1 MQREPAILEHWRAVI
16 EAGEIRSCAPQ
27 RVEVLRSARNA
38 REFDEMCRDLTLF
51 YPDVSV
57 PKNVWRWIDAAQHT
71 LVRAGSLRAFGV
83 VDLLV
88 CGTSVQ
94 HGLTVLHDDNDFET
108 AARHLTD
115 VRARRV
121 RGN

>member
-1 MQREPAILEHWRAVI
+1 MRCAVI
-16 EAGEIRSCAPQ
+16 SLSSTRCIRTQ
-27 RVEVLRSARNA
+27 ERG
-38 REFDEMCRDLTLF
+38 
-51 YPDVSV
+51 
-57 PKNVWRWIDAAQHT
+57 RWIDAAQHT

-121 RGN
+121 EATEPRGRCAFVQSGCRCRGLRPGHHSTATTSSQ